1 MICVE
6 QASIFASDSGAYWGY
21 KFERGENMKRITL
34 TILLV
39 MILLLA
45 AFPAA
50 AQATTSTTYTV
61 QSGDTL
67 RKIATR
73 FNTTWEE
80 IARLNNIT
88 NPNLIYV
95 GQVLTVQQVTTHPT
109 ENYVVQ
115 RGDTLYSIARRYNM
129 TVTELAALNKI
140 TDVNK
145 LEVGQV
151 LVVKSVVAAPATYT
165 VQSGDTLYRIALR
178 FNKNVYDLAELNGL
192 TNLNKIYVG
201 QVLKLS

>member
-1 MICVE
+1 
-6 QASIFASDSGAYWGY
+6 
-21 KFERGENMKRITL
+21 MKRA
-34 TILLV
+34 TIIS
-39 MILLLA
+39 ILLLILLISV
-45 AFPAA
+45 FPAT
-50 AQATTSTTYTV
+50 AQSATTSTTYTV

-95 GQVLTVQQVTTHPT
+95 GQVLTVQQTTTQPT
-109 ENYVVQ
+109 ENYVVK
-115 RGDTLYSIARRYNM
+115 RGDTMYSIARRYNM
-129 TVTELAALNKI
+129 TITELATLNKI

-151 LVVKSVVAAPATYT
+151 LVVKSVIIAPTTYT
-165 VQSGDTLYRIALR
+165 VQSGDTLYRIAVR
-178 FNKNVYDLAELNGL
+178 FNKNVNDLAKLNNL